1 MFIAMQ
7 SYCFSPDLL
16 NRLKAYDLHILTE
29 PMAIRSAMTD
39 IIGMVKNWTFLG
51 HDAVSPQF
59 LFHFS
64 SVLNTV
70 AKLLCI
76 SFA

>member
-1 MFIAMQ
+1 
-7 SYCFSPDLL
+7 
-16 NRLKAYDLHILTE
+16 
-29 PMAIRSAMTD
+29 MTD